1 MGGIAALNEEFA
13 MRWEKRKDRYGKPYY
28 SFSHWCPVSR
38 RNLRLKRSEVPS
50 NIITDAQAD
59 EFCRLREAEDEAAK
73 FRIERK
79 LAWNKKFYDFEKLLE
94 IFELESKVRAPNSW
108 QAPVYYLKQYALD
121 FFLNY
126 KQCNNLNNWPLF
138 FEEFREW
145 LMTVRTGNRTK
156 GDGLAFSSRNSVI
169 GAVNLF
175 LDVMARKGKCEQAPK
190 CRKFPR
196 HLMNRRTAEDV
207 ISDEEAK
214 VIHQRL
220 VDLDDAGVAA
230 DFFLVLLH
238 SGLRLGE
245 GLGISLADFSPGVP
259 EVALVK
265 GAIQRHNLQCFGFIA
280 LESQV
285 ASTIHP
291 RGRDGKVSRKP
302 LKGQKRIDA
311 KGGRTIPILNKQAFN
326 ALALRF
332 NKQTDLLEQGKYGS
346 SKGDYLLFE
355 GLEKNRFSRLLR
367 EAYEGTAFRHKSPH
381 CARHTF
387 ATNLAGLTHADTGF
401 CRLVLGHKDE
411 DTTLGYVHLFE
422 QINRQARAKVLVKTK
437 IALVD

>member
-1 MGGIAALNEEFA
+1 

-28 SFSHWCPVSR
+28 SFLQWDPIAR
-38 RNLRLKRSEVPS
+38 KNLRLKRSEVPAT
-50 NIITDAQAD
+50 IMTDSAATD
-59 EFCRLREAEDEAAK
+59 FCRLREAEDEASK
-73 FRIERK
+73 FRIQRK

-94 IFELESKVRAPNSW
+94 IFETESKVRAPNSW

-121 FFLNY
+121 FFLNH

-138 FEEFREW
+138 FEEFRDW
-145 LMTVRTGNRTK
+145 LMTVDTGKRTK
-156 GDGLAFSSRNSVI
+156 SDGLAYSSRNSVI

-175 LDVMARKGKCEQAPK
+175 LDVMARKGKCELPPK

-207 ISDEEAK
+207 ISDDEAK
-214 VIHQRL
+214 IILQCL
-220 VDLDDAGVAA
+220 SDLDESGLAA
-230 DFFLVLLH
+230 DFFLVLMH
-238 SGLRLGE
+238 TGLRLGE
-245 GLGISLADFSPGVP
+245 GLGLSLADFSPGMP
-259 EVALVK
+259 EVALIK
-265 GAIQRHNLQCFGFIA
+265 GAVQRHGLKCFGYIA
-280 LESQV
+280 LESQL

-291 RGRDGKVSRKP
+291 RKSDGTVPRKP
-302 LKGQKRIDA
+302 LKGRKRIDA
-311 KGGRTIPILNKQAFN
+311 KGSRTIPVLDSEAFN
-326 ALALRF
+326 ALARRF
-332 NKQTDLLEQGKYGS
+332 NDQSELLE
-346 SKGDYLLFE
+346 SKKFGISKSDYLLFD

-367 EAYEGTAFRHKSPH
+367 EAYEGTSFKHKSPH

-387 ATNLAGLTHADTGF
+387 ATNLAGITQADTGF

-422 QINRQARAKVLVKTK
+422 QINRQARAKVLVKSK